1 MEPFRHFLLEH
12 WLLGLA
18 MALFMA
24 LAIAIYTAIGWYD
37 YLDLYF
43 IKMVVIV
50 ILYINLGVLV

>member
-1 MEPFRHFLLEH
+1 
-12 WLLGLA
+12 